1 MNSKNSHFPSPPAG
15 NRAWGWRE
23 VGLLIVGLLLLP
35 VGMMIPVDT
44 SRHPGSGLDAEM
56 VRIGL
61 GVFLCIAFLWV
72 TEALPLAVTAL
83 LVPVLG
89 VLMGVMDPKSAMTG
103 FADPLIFLFLGG
115 FALAAA
121 LAAQGLDRWIAHRIV
136 RAGRGGFLRV
146 SLLIFATTAGI
157 SMWMSNTATTALM
170 IPLVLGILGHLDPKE
185 RSPSRTAF
193 ILLGTAYASSIGGLG
208 TLVGTPPNG
217 IAAAKL
223 GIDFM
228 GWLKFGIPCV
238 LVLLPLMTLVLMGM
252 FRPGKAQFAIP
263 EIANFTWSRGRVLTM
278 AVFFLTGMAWV
289 SGGALAPMLGVAN
302 SFDTVVALLA
312 IVVLVAMR
320 LVGWKEI
327 EHGTEWGVLLLFG
340 GGIVLSNILDKT
352 GASLFMAREIVVLV
366 DGWPVVLVIGA
377 ALLFVILLGEFASN
391 TATAALMV
399 PIFFSVAGELG
410 LAPAK
415 LVIPMALA
423 ASCGFMLPV
432 ATPPNAM
439 VFATGRI
446 RQADMLRA
454 GLVLD
459 LVSLVAVTLLAW
471 WFF

>member
-1 MNSKNSHFPSPPAG
+1 
-15 NRAWGWRE
+15 
-23 VGLLIVGLLLLP
+23 
-35 VGMMIPVDT
+35 MIPVDET
-44 SRHPGSGLDAEM
+44 RHPGSGLDGSL
-56 VRIGL
+56 VGIGL
-61 GVFLCIAFLWV
+61 GVFFCIAFLWV

-89 VLMGVMDPKSAMTG
+89 VMAGVMDLKSALTG

-136 RAGRGGFLRV
+136 RAGNGGFVRV

-170 IPLVLGILGHLDPKE
+170 IPLVLGILGHLDETQRTPA
-185 RSPSRTAF
+185 RTAF

-238 LVLLPLMTLVLMGM
+238 LVLLPLMALVLMAM
-252 FRPGKAQFAIP
+252 FRPGRARFAIP
-263 EIANFTWSRGRVLTM
+263 EIADFSWTRGRLLTM
-278 AVFFLTGMAWV
+278 GVFFLTGIAWV

-302 SFDTVVALLA
+302 SFDTLVALLA
-312 IVVLVAMR
+312 IVALVAMR
-320 LVGWKEI
+320 LVGWREI

-352 GASLFMAREIVVLV
+352 GASLFMAREIVMLV
-366 DGWPVVLVIGA
+366 DGWPVVLVIGM

-399 PIFFSVAGELG
+399 PIFFSVAGELD

-446 RQADMLRA
+446 RQNDMLRA
-454 GLVLD
+454 GLALD